1 MGIFG
6 RLGKIFQAE
15 AHSAVDKLEDPIKM
29 AEQGLRDLRNNLKK
43 SIEALAEVKA
53 MAIRSKNEA
62 ANYKAQA
69 EQYQAKA
76 VELLKRAQQGAIDQ
90 AEAER
95 LAAAA
100 LQKKNQMLQ
109 SYQTAWNNYQQ
120 YQAQVDK
127 LEATIRNLKQNIQK
141 WENEVRMLRARASV
155 AKATKKVN
163 KELANIDYS
172 STVSMLERMKEKV
185 AKEEALAQSYA
196 ELASENKSVDEE
208 IDQVLADTNLD
219 TAQELEALKA
229 QIAGTALPEN
239 EQNQALPESDI
250 NSELDQLKKQIGS
263 QDESTE

>member
-1 MGIFG
+1 MGIFS

-15 AHSAVDKLEDPIKM
+15 AHSAIDKLEDPIKL
-29 AEQGLRDLRNNLKK
+29 AEQGLRDLRKNLQK

-62 ANYKAQA
+62 SNYKMQA

-76 VELLKRAQQGAIDQ
+76 VELLKRAQAGVIDQ
-90 AEAER
+90 TEAER
-95 LAAAA
+95 LAGAA

-109 SYQTAWNNYQQ
+109 NYQTAWNNYLQ
-120 YQAQVDK
+120 YQAQVEK

-196 ELASENKSVDEE
+196 ELADVNKTIDDE
-208 IDQVLADTNLD
+208 IDKVLGDTNLD
-219 TAQELEALKA
+219 SVKELEALKA
-229 QIAGTALPEN
+229 QISGIPLPSEEKKALGQTNPDLN
-239 EQNQALPESDI
+239 E
-250 NSELDQLKKQIGS
+250 LKKQLGQ
-263 QDESTE
+263 QDSEN